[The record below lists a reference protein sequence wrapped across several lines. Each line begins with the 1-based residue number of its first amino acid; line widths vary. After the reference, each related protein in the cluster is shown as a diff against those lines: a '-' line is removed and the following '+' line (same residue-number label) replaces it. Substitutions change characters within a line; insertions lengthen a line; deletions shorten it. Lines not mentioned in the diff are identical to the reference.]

1 MDEYA
6 SGFLDVRGVGTAV
19 EWAAEEGWNPGLH
32 DADAFAAADPSGF
45 RGAWWG
51 DELIAT
57 ISAVRYGSEL
67 GFIGF
72 YIVSPRWRG
81 RGLGYRLWGEA
92 MEALADVRTVGL
104 DAVVEQQEAYA
115 RSGFV
120 RAFSSFRH
128 GGVLEGRPSARA
140 HSVTNAAHGALIA
153 YDRQHFPA
161 DRRAFLA
168 AWWSLP
174 DSHSRFIVVD
184 GEVVASGT
192 IRRCLEGW
200 KVGPLFADSTDLAEE
215 LLDDL
220 VACAGGG
227 VLVFLDAPEPNGAA
241 ARLARERGM
250 EVVFET
256 GRMYRGP
263 DPGLPLQ
270 RIFGVTSFELG

>member
-1 MDEYA
+1 MDGYA
-6 SGFLDVRGVGTAV
+6 SGVLDIGGVRTAV
-19 EWAAEEGWNPGLH
+19 EWAAAEGWNPGLH
-32 DADAFAAADPSGF
+32 DTDAFAAADPSGF
-45 RGAWWG
+45 RGAWWD
-51 DELIAT
+51 DELVAT

-72 YIVSPRWRG
+72 YIVSPPWRG
-81 RGLGYRLWGEA
+81 RGIGYRLWGEA
-92 MEALADVRTVGL
+92 MDSLADVRTVGL

-140 HSVTNAAHGALIA
+140 RSVTSAAHDSLVAH
-153 YDRQHFPA
+153 DRRHFPA
-161 DRRAFLA
+161 DRRTFLE

-174 DSHSRFIVVD
+174 DARTRFIVAD
-184 GEVVASGT
+184 GEVAAAGT
-192 IRRCLEGW
+192 IRKCLDGW
-200 KVGPLFADSTDLAEE
+200 KIGPLFADSPGLAEE

-220 VACAGGG
+220 VACAGGRAR
-227 VLVFLDAPEPNGAA
+227 VFLDAPEPNGAA
-241 ARLARERGM
+241 GRLAAERGM

-263 DPGLPLQ
+263 DPGLPLD

>member
-128 GGVLEGRPSARA
+128 GGVLEGRPSVRA

-153 YDRQHFPA
+153 YDRRHFPA

-215 LLDDL
+215 LLEDL

>member
-1 MDEYA
+1 MGGYA
-6 SGFLDVRGVGTAV
+6 SRILDIGGVRTAV
-19 EWAAEEGWNPGLH
+19 EWAAAEGWNPGLH
-32 DADAFAAADPSGF
+32 DADAFAAADTTGF

-51 DELIAT
+51 DELVAT
-57 ISAVRYGSEL
+57 ISAVRYGAEL

-72 YIVSPRWRG
+72 YIVSPHWRG
-81 RGLGYRLWGEA
+81 RGIGYRLWGEA
-92 MEALADVRTVGL
+92 MASLADVPTVGL

-128 GGVLEGRPSARA
+128 GGVLEGRASARA
-140 HSVTNAAHGALIA
+140 RSVTGAVRDALVAH
-153 YDRQHFPA
+153 DRQHFPA
-161 DRRAFLA
+161 GRRAFLE

-174 DSHSRFIVVD
+174 DSHTRFIAVE
-184 GEVVASGT
+184 GAVVASGT
-192 IRRCLEGW
+192 IRRCRDGW
-200 KVGPLFADSTDLAEE
+200 KVGPLFADSPGLAEE

-220 VACAGGG
+220 VACAGGRAR
-227 VLVFLDAPEPNGAA
+227 VFLDAPEPNGAA
-241 ARLARERGM
+241 GRLAAERGM

-263 DPGLPLQ
+263 DPGLPLP